1 MRRPLAAHERELL
14 HFLLTVNESLY
25 SAYVSQ
31 WRAQLETCTVR
42 EVNVPYSLAFNHSE
56 ERLPGGAFV
65 LLARDLIGIDEGV
78 SLLIYAYVVETRTGY
93 VLDTF
98 DIDRLDGEPL
108 VVYPQPSDG
117 LMIMEEGKRIGG
129 ADLRHTFKESNLPP
143 RRKLP

>member
-1 MRRPLAAHERELL
+1 VQRPLANHERELL

-25 SAYVSQ
+25 SAYVPQ
-31 WRAQLETCTVR
+31 WRAQLETCSVR
-42 EVNVPYSLAFNHSE
+42 EVNVPYCLAFNHSE

-108 VVYPQPSDG
+108 VVYPLPGDG

-129 ADLRHTFKESNLPP
+129 ADLRHVFKESDFPP

>member
-1 MRRPLAAHERELL
+1 MQRPLAAHERELL

-42 EVNVPYSLAFNHSE
+42 EVNVPYCLAFNHSE

-65 LLARDLIGIDEGV
+65 LLARDLIGIDEGYLCV
-78 SLLIYAYVVETRTGY
+78 CRGDTYWAHTGY

-117 LMIMEEGKRIGG
+117 LMIMEAGKRIGG
-129 ADLRHTFKESNLPP
+129 ADLRHVFKESDLPP